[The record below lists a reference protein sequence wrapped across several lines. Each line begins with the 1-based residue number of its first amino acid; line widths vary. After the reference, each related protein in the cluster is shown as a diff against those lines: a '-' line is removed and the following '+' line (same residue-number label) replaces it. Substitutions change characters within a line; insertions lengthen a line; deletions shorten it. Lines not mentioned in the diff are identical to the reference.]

1 MLKRLNIKTV
11 VIGLALLTGAYF
23 GIKKIQFSLTHETTD
38 NAQVETQ
45 IIPVL
50 PRVSGYLKMVAIKDF
65 DSVAKGQ
72 LLAVIDDA
80 ELQAQRN
87 EALASLQQAKSDVLN
102 AEAALQNALSTLAV
116 SKGNVTLNELKKKKA
131 DADVAR
137 DQKLLEGSALTK
149 KQFDDSRFNAETA
162 DQQLLNA
169 RSEYAAAQSRIA
181 ILRSSVQKSKDGIAV
196 IEARIA
202 QFDLK
207 LTYTS
212 IFAPSSGRIGKKNV
226 SEGQLVQAGTPL
238 CSIVN
243 DSTYWIVA
251 NFKESQIASL
261 RPGKKVD
268 IRVDAYPD
276 LRIKGTVASLSEA
289 TGAKFAMLPP
299 DNASGNFVKVTQRVP
314 IKIWI
319 DDLDQYRS
327 LLRAGMSTFIVAE
340 K

>member
-1 MLKRLNIKTV
+1 
-11 VIGLALLTGAYF
+11 
-23 GIKKIQFSLTHETTD
+23 
-38 NAQVETQ
+38 
-45 IIPVL
+45 
-50 PRVSGYLKMVAIKDF
+50 MVAVKDF

-87 EALASLQQAKSDVLN
+87 EAVASLQQAKSDVLN

-131 DADVAR
+131 DADVQR
-137 DQKLLEGSALTK
+137 DQKLLEGSALTR
-149 KQFDDSRFNAETA
+149 KQYDDSRFNAETA

-181 ILRSSVQKSKDGIAV
+181 ILKSALQKSKDGIAV
-196 IEARIA
+196 VEARIA

-207 LTYTS
+207 LSYTS
-212 IFAPSSGRIGKKNV
+212 IYAPGSGRIGKKNV

-238 CSIVN
+238 FSIVN
-243 DSTYWIVA
+243 DSTYWIIA

-268 IRVDAYPD
+268 IRVDAFPD

-319 DDLDQYRS
+319 DDIDQYRS